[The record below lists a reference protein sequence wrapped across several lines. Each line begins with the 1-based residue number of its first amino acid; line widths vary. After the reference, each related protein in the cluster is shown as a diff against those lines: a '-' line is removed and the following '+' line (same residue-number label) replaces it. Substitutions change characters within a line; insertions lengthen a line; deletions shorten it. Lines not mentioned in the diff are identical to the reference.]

1 MKKMKK
7 EFYILA
13 SELNK
18 MLNVIPLMYGSLGL
32 EHITSIELAPN
43 DIDILVPKLHLL
55 LLKN

>member
-1 MKKMKK
+1 MKK